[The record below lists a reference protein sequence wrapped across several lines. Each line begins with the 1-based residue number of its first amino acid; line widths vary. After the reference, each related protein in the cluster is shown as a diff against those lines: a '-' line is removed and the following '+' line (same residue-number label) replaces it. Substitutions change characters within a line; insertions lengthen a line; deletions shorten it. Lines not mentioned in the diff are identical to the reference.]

1 MKMEL
6 ITIRTR
12 NEFREALVGF
22 VLRDIEMLFKGAGLS
37 KRDDFDPPVDGM
49 RRTLV
54 EQYYASIDFKSP
66 ADVKKLVSVYGD
78 IVLRLDRH
86 AFNENVK
93 DDLLR
98 SMMRD
103 GYEFDGDTFAPLPS
117 RQQPLVETIRSLA
130 AASDLP
136 ALRVEI
142 DRLTHAADEDP
153 SLAVG
158 TAKEMVETICK
169 TILQDRGV
177 PHQGEGLPQLVRT
190 TARELS
196 LVPDSIPDHAKGSDI
211 IRRML
216 SNLNQV
222 SQGIAELRNLYGT
235 GHGRDGR
242 FTGIQPR
249 HAKLAVGAAATLGT
263 FLMETHL
270 ERKAR
275 DRDPSPADTAAQIPN
290 RDEFPSNQGT

>member
-1 MKMEL
+1 MEL
-6 ITIRTR
+6 ISKRTR

-22 VLRDIEMLFKGAGLS
+22 ILREIDMFFEGAGVS
-37 KRDDFDPPVDGM
+37 KKDDYEPQVGGA
-49 RRTLV
+49 RRGLV
-54 EQYYASIDFKSP
+54 EQYYAGIDFDSP
-66 ADVKKLVSVYGD
+66 ASVKKLLSAYGD
-78 IVLRLDRH
+78 IVVRLDR
-86 AFNENVK
+86 NGTEENAK
-93 DDLLR
+93 NDLLR
-98 SMMRD
+98 RHDLLRLMKRD
-103 GYEFDGDTFAPLPS
+103 GYDFDGDTFVPLPS
-117 RQQPLVETIRSLA
+117 REQPLVETIRSLA
-130 AASDLP
+130 ASFDLP

-142 DRLTHAADEDP
+142 DRLTHAAEDDP

-169 TILQDRGV
+169 TILEDREV
-177 PHQGEGLPQLVRT
+177 PYGNEDLPKLVR
-190 TARELS
+190 AVAKELS
-196 LVPDSIPDHAKGSDI
+196 LLPDSIPDHAKGSDI

-222 SQGIAELRNLYGT
+222 SQGIAELRNLYGS

-270 ERKAR
+270 EQTMR
-275 DRDPSPADTAAQIPN
+275 DRDSQPTSQDSI
-290 RDEFPSNQGT
+290 S

>member
-1 MKMEL
+1 MDIISKA
-6 ITIRTR
+6 TR
-12 NEFREALVGF
+12 NEFREVLVGF
-22 VLRDIEMLFKGAGLS
+22 VLRDIEMFFEGAGLS
-37 KRDDFDPPVDGM
+37 KKEDYAPPVDGA

-54 EQYYASIDFKSP
+54 ERYYAGINFN
-66 ADVKKLVSVYGD
+66 ARIDVKKLLLAYGE
-78 IVLRLDRH
+78 IVLRLDRNGV
-86 AFNENVK
+86 NETVK

-98 SMMRD
+98 LMKRD
-103 GYEFDGDTFAPLPS
+103 GYTFDGETFVPIDN
-117 RQQPLVETIRSLA
+117 RQQPPIETMRSLA
-130 AASDLP
+130 ASFDLP
-136 ALRVEI
+136 GLHAEI
-142 DRLTHAADEDP
+142 DRLAHAAEDDP

-169 TILQDRGV
+169 TILEDRGV
-177 PHQGEGLPQLVRT
+177 SSQGQDLPQLVR
-190 TARELS
+190 AVAKELS
-196 LVPDSIPDHAKGSDI
+196 LLPENIPDQAKGSEV

-242 FTGIQPR
+242 FIGIQPR

-270 ERKAR
+270 ERTRRVSASTTT
-275 DRDPSPADTAAQIPN
+275 DPDTI
-290 RDEFPSNQGT
+290 S

>member
-1 MKMEL
+1 MEL
-6 ITIRTR
+6 ISLRTR
-12 NEFREALVGF
+12 NKFRETLVGST
-22 VLRDIEMLFKGAGLS
+22 LREIDMFFEGAGLS
-37 KRDDFDPPVDGM
+37 KRDDFDPPVGGA
-49 RRTLV
+49 RRSLV
-54 EQYYASIDFKSP
+54 EQYYAGISFESP
-66 ADVKKLVSVYGD
+66 ADIKKLLSVYD
-78 IVLRLDRH
+78 EIVHSLDRNGVSD
-86 AFNENVK
+86 AEK

-98 SMMRD
+98 SMKRD
-103 GYEFDGDTFAPLPS
+103 GYDFDGDTFAPIPG
-117 RQQPLVETIRSLA
+117 REQPLVETIRALA

-142 DRLTHAADEDP
+142 DRLTGAADEDP

-177 PHQGEGLPQLVRT
+177 VHHGEDLPQLVRN
-190 TARELS
+190 TAKELA
-196 LVPDSIPDHAKGSDI
+196 LVPESIPDHAKGSEI

-222 SQGIAELRNLYGT
+222 SQGIAELRNLYGS
-235 GHGRDGR
+235 GHGREGR

-270 ERKAR
+270 ERITL
-275 DRDPSPADTAAQIPN
+275 DNDSPPADPAVHRPDQAGSTG
-290 RDEFPSNQGT
+290 NQGA

>member
-1 MKMEL
+1 MEL
-6 ITIRTR
+6 ISLRTR
-12 NEFREALVGF
+12 NKFRETLVGST
-22 VLRDIEMLFKGAGLS
+22 LREINMFFEGAGLT
-37 KRDDFDPPVDGM
+37 KREDHVPTVYGE
-49 RRTLV
+49 RRSLV
-54 EQYYASIDFKSP
+54 EQYYAGISFEYP
-66 ADVKKLVSVYGD
+66 ADIKKLLSVYEE
-78 IVLRLDRH
+78 IVHSLDRNGVSDSEKDNLLRLMR
-86 AFNENVK
+86 
-93 DDLLR
+93 
-98 SMMRD
+98 RD
-103 GYEFDGDTFAPLPS
+103 GYDFDGDTFVPFPGKE
-117 RQQPLVETIRSLA
+117 QPLVETIRAFA

-142 DRLTHAADEDP
+142 DRLTGAADEDP

-177 PHQGEGLPQLVRT
+177 VHHGENLPQLVRN
-190 TARELS
+190 TAKELG
-196 LVPDSIPDHAKGSDI
+196 LVPESIPDHVKGSEI

-222 SQGIAELRNLYGT
+222 SQGIAELRNLYGS

-270 ERKAR
+270 ELTVV
-275 DRDPSPADTAAQIPN
+275 DSNSPPTDPAAHRPEQAG
-290 RDEFPSNQGT
+290 STKNQGA